1 MMNISNI
8 NCYKHICLG
17 AEYHFWDFMS
27 KYMISRDKFIAQRK
41 TFFKFFFIFYFFLRL
56 FFLMN
61 DSQFS
66 DLSKVI
72 IIFVESFYSFHF
84 FDNLVDFN

>member
-1 MMNISNI
+1 
-8 NCYKHICLG
+8 
-17 AEYHFWDFMS
+17 
-27 KYMISRDKFIAQRK
+27 
-41 TFFKFFFIFYFFLRL
+41 
-56 FFLMN
+56 MN

>member
-1 MMNISNI
+1 MRFHVKI
-8 NCYKHICLG
+8 H
-17 AEYHFWDFMS
+17 DFQGQVYSS
-27 KYMISRDKFIAQRK
+27 KKDFFLIFFYFLF
-41 TFFKFFFIFYFFLRL
+41 FFKT